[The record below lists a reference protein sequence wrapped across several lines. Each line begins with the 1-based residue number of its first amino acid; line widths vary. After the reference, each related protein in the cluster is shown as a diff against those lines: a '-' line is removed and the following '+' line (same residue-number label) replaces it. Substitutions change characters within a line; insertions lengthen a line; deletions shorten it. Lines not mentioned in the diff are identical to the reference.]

1 MLAVFCDVCIMGSSH
16 VINGQDVMA
25 QYLGVSMYLKE
36 KTHGYLRVVSAVLAV
51 ILTLSCWLYT
61 PISVSAS
68 TSSVQYPVTATVT
81 QGGVPL
87 KLRKG
92 PSTSTEILAEIPRGS
107 KITITGYQN
116 SSWYKASYS
125 GKNGYVASKYIIMPS
140 TDSSSSSSGYP
151 VTGTVTQGD
160 VPLKL
165 RKGPSTSTEILA
177 EIARGSKITITSQYN
192 SSWYGANHDGKDGYV
207 SSKYV
212 ILPENGSSS
221 GSSGNG
227 SSGNDSKPSDT
238 YKYNPISL
246 SVPYYWQYDS
256 RWADLRIGDS
266 KNTIRTAGC
275 IVCGLAGIDSYRT
288 GKTITPADELEMQS
302 FTSTG
307 AIYWPSGT
315 TSYSGNDYLGVVYK
329 QLQAKNP
336 VLLGGHSEDGKQHW
350 VVITGYAG
358 QGITL
363 RASDFIINDS
373 CYKDSTRLN
382 EYQSKY
388 PEFYK
393 IVYYKN

>member
-1 MLAVFCDVCIMGSSH
+1 MLAVFCDICIMGSAH
-16 VINGQDVMA
+16 VINGQDVMT
-25 QYLGVSMYLKE
+25 QYLGVGMYLKE

-61 PISVSAS
+61 PILVSAS

-81 QGGVPL
+81 QGG
-87 KLRKG
+87 
-92 PSTSTEILAEIPRGS
+92 
-107 KITITGYQN
+107 
-116 SSWYKASYS
+116 
-125 GKNGYVASKYIIMPS
+125 
-140 TDSSSSSSGYP
+140 
-151 VTGTVTQGD
+151 

-221 GSSGNG
+221 GSSDNA

-358 QGITL
+358 QGNTL